1 MTSMLSHPDSPYI
14 RCIGFLYLRYA
25 CEPHTL
31 WRWIEPFI
39 NDNEKV
45 FILASHKKEETIGQY
60 VHDLLTEMDYHGTLL
75 PRLPLNVEREIKVKL
90 LLAEKIEDRAK
101 QHLKNKGSNS
111 AMEYFQ
117 IGARIRAL
125 YGDDENPTTW
135 YDGVIDNVIY
145 RNVKTGEELSRPLF
159 VVTFPEYGNTETV
172 TLGELDYPEQRQFGS
187 QHDHERRHRSDRIEE
202 SYGNRSKECR
212 PTSGNF
218 HERNHGGYE
227 RKNVSNSYHSGNS
240 RGYDMECHGNQRGR
254 YMDDNESFRRS
265 RKHRSRSRE
274 REFESQGKNNWSSAI
289 AHSRPMP
296 LSVKENDQEHDLLE
310 EVLRRERDKSAAKGK
325 AYAVRPPTFKS
336 SLASKDHVGSIS
348 SSLSDRDNRGRP
360 REKKRSY
367 VDHLNS
373 GEKGNVRNAAPPEM
387 TAETK
392 AAIERKKEK
401 LLAKYG

>member
-45 FILASHKKEETIGQY
+45 FISASHKKEESIGQY

-117 IGARIRAL
+117 IGARIRGL

-212 PTSGNF
+212 PISGNF

-240 RGYDMECHGNQRGR
+240 RGYNMECHGNQRGR
-254 YMDDNESFRRS
+254 YMDDNESSRRS

-274 REFESQGKNNWSSAI
+274 REFESQG

-296 LSVKENDQEHDLLE
+296 LSVKENNQEHALLE

-336 SLASKDHVGSIS
+336 SLASKDHVGSNS

-367 VDHLNS
+367 ADHLNS